1 MSFTYGVKEKAES
14 PFDTVIEKGNIT
26 VEFTPSQ
33 MIQEQVECQK
43 FIKEIEGNIMVQEA
57 KMTNILEHH
66 PFVKDMSEQD
76 RFTVHMFQEAYAFVQ
91 GAKNKVH
98 DLSKQ
103 LEASRMELVHIAKEL
118 NLPVDMDVKVAVA
131 EDATKKITG

>member
-1 MSFTYGVKEKAES
+1 MDFTYGVKEKAES
-14 PFDTVIEKGNIT
+14 DFDTVIEKGNIT
-26 VEFTPSQ
+26 VEFTPAQ

-43 FIKEIEGNIMVQEA
+43 FIKEIEANIMVQEA

-66 PFVKDMSEQD
+66 PFVRDMSEQD

-91 GAKNKVH
+91 GAKDKVQS
-98 DLSKQ
+98 LTKQ
-103 LEASRMELVHIAKEL
+103 LEASRMELIHISKEL
-118 NLPVDMDVKVAVA
+118 GLAVDMDIKVAVA